1 MSAPLQMEFR
11 SMSTLPSSPA
21 ARGRLPKALLA
32 SAALLLALAACKPVD
47 RQAVTGGVPDDYRMN
62 HPISIEESVDTMD
75 VPVGLNSQ
83 HLTGGMRAN
92 VQGFGIKFLNSRS
105 AVIAIVVPRGSAN
118 ARVAGWLAN
127 EIQDT
132 LIGAGVSPK
141 SIELRSYKAN
151 RAEQTAP
158 IRLAYARIAAKT
170 AACGP
175 WQDSMMMSKE
185 NTNYGAYGCASQQNL
200 AAMVDNPLDLLYPRA
215 MTPASATRRS
225 GVIDSYGDGKATQGD
240 YSKESGGSV
249 AQGVGN

>member
-1 MSAPLQMEFR
+1 
-11 SMSTLPSSPA
+11 MSTSLPSTVA
-21 ARGRLPKALLA
+21 RRGRLPRALLA
-32 SAALLLALAACKPVD
+32 PAALLLALAACKPVD
-47 RQAVTGGVPDDYRMN
+47 SNSVAGGVADDYRVN

-83 HLTGGMRAN
+83 HLTGGVRAN
-92 VQGFGIKFLNSRS
+92 VQGFGLKFLNSRS
-105 AVIAIVVPRGSAN
+105 ALIAIVVPQGSAN

-127 EIQDT
+127 EIEDA

-141 SIELRSYKAN
+141 SIEIRSYRAN
-151 RAEQTAP
+151 RSEQTAP

-175 WQDSMMMSKE
+175 WQDSMMVNKE

-215 MTPASATRRS
+215 MTPANVTRRDL
-225 GVIDSYGDGKATQGD
+225 VIDSYSNGRATQGD
-240 YSKESGGSV
+240 YGKESGGSV

>member
-1 MSAPLQMEFR
+1 
-11 SMSTLPSSPA
+11 MSTSLPSTLVRRS
-21 ARGRLPKALLA
+21 GLPRALLA

-47 RQAVTGGVPDDYRMN
+47 SRTVTGGVPDDYRVA

-83 HLTGGMRAN
+83 HLTGGIRAN
-92 VQGFGIKFLNSRS
+92 VQGFGLKFLNSRS
-105 AVIAIVVPRGSAN
+105 AVIAIVVPQGSAN

-127 EIQDT
+127 EIQDA

-141 SIELRSYKAN
+141 SIELRSYRAN
-151 RAEQTAP
+151 RSEQTAP

-175 WQDSMMMSKE
+175 WDESMMMKKD
-185 NTNYGAYGCASQQNL
+185 NTNYAAYGCASQQNL
-200 AAMVDNPLDLLYPRA
+200 AAMVDNPLDLLYPRVS
-215 MTPASATRRS
+215 TPSYAGRRQKVLDNYGQGTAT
-225 GVIDSYGDGKATQGD
+225 KGD
-240 YSKESGGSV
+240 YSGEGGGSV